1 MGILDE
7 SSKILKLKELKLKCI
22 HYFTLQGYGG
32 CMNLDMVT
40 SYEKSS

>member
-22 HYFTLQGYGG
+22 HYFTLQGIWRVHEFGHGY
-32 CMNLDMVT
+32 
-40 SYEKSS
+40 